1 MNKVHP
7 LLFLPFFLAL
17 SHIGRCQTD
26 TASSYLKGNREQ
38 ATKTDSLP
46 ARGNSRHKG
55 HSLSPYAPDS
65 LAKRHDPRKATLYS
79 AFCPGLGQIYNHK
92 YWKVPIVWAAV
103 GVPAYFYF
111 NNRVWYERCQYALS
125 VLNDY
130 TALGDTIPASVM
142 KKVNSQ
148 LRPFVTDATQDNAL
162 RNYRNEY
169 RQNEDYSIL
178 FFLLF
183 WGLQIVD
190 ATVDAH
196 LKYFDISDQLTMQ
209 LQPPSPNMLPAN
221 STGISLVFD
230 WHKPRHK
237 LIQLGP

>member
-1 MNKVHP
+1 
-7 LLFLPFFLAL
+7 
-17 SHIGRCQTD
+17 
-26 TASSYLKGNREQ
+26 
-38 ATKTDSLP
+38 
-46 ARGNSRHKG
+46 
-55 HSLSPYAPDS
+55 
-65 LAKRHDPRKATLYS
+65 
-79 AFCPGLGQIYNHK
+79 
-92 YWKVPIVWAAV
+92 
-103 GVPAYFYF
+103 
-111 NNRVWYERCQYALS
+111 
-125 VLNDY
+125 VL
-130 TALGDTIPASVM
+130 

-209 LQPPSPNMLPAN
+209 LQTPSPNMLP
-221 STGISLVFD
+221 G
-230 WHKPRHK
+230 
-237 LIQLGP
+237 